1 MLAAVAVD
9 VPELISVTKAV
20 AAVLTCT
27 ERLEGRTAATR
38 GGMGGG
44 NGPHPVTSAKSKTAP
59 VAPLVLVPAWTQVP
73 VALIAIASMVG
84 GVNPMANGVQLDPPF
99 VVLNTRELEVA
110 A

>member
-9 VPELISVTKAV
+9 APELITVTKAV
-20 AAVLTCT
+20 AAVFTCT

-44 NGPHPVTSAKSKTAP
+44 KGPQPATSAKSKTAP
-59 VAPLVLVPAWTQVP
+59 VAPLLLLPAWRQVP

-84 GVNPMANGVQLDPPF
+84 GVSPMASGVQLEPPF
-99 VVLNTRELEVA
+99 VVLNTRA
-110 A
+110 